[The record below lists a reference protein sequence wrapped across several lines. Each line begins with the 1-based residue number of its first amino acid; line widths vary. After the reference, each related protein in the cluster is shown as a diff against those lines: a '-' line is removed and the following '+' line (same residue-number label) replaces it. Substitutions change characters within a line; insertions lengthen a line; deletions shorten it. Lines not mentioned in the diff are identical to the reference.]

1 MCFCRGQHTSKIPSS
16 YVSKLNQDQ
25 HYEAVYTQHQYR
37 KALSTLGRATADE
50 VMESQKRKTMVLVD
64 GKLPLPA
71 GEDFAQQVLNRMDD
85 FKTQMEGLKTQVEDV
100 KTQMGDL
107 KTQVEDVK
115 TQLGDLKTQV
125 EDVKTQMGDL
135 KTQVEGINQAN
146 QVALTTQVEEIN
158 QANQVALTTQVEGIN
173 QANQVAL
180 ATQMQ
185 ALTTQMQEI
194 NQTNQAQM
202 AVLLAPI
209 AIQTAKNANRSLVHG
224 CEALVQVPNNQGVLP
239 VDLVFPQTIDNLM
252 NMQANDVNLLL
263 TFYGIRPNGRGPNL
277 RQRKEILC
285 RHLGLVY
292 MPN

>member
-1 MCFCRGQHTSKIPSS
+1 MQNVDHTAAQVLPAYKLTHEALAPLESGHDDAPAAAILSGSDVQNQHF
-16 YVSKLNQDQ
+16 
-25 HYEAVYTQHQYR
+25 EAAYTQHQYR

-50 VMESQKRKTMVLVD
+50 VMESRKRKTMVLVD
-64 GKLPLPA
+64 SKLPLPA
-71 GEDFAQQVLNRMDD
+71 GEDFALQVLNRMDD
-85 FKTQMEGLKTQVEDV
+85 FKTQMEG
-100 KTQMGDL
+100 
-107 KTQVEDVK
+107 
-115 TQLGDLKTQV
+115 LKTQV